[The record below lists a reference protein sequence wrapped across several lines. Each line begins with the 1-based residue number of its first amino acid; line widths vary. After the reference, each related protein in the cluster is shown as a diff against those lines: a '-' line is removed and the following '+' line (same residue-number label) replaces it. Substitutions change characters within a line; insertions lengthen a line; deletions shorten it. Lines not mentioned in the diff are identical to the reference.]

1 MFKHIL
7 IPTDGSK
14 LSNEAAESGVRFAK
28 ALGARVTGFFA
39 APPATPIVYKALL
52 PVGYATPDEHRKMIE
67 KTARS
72 CLGVIEKAAK
82 AAGVPCETV
91 SVTSDFPA
99 DAIIAAAKK
108 RRCDLVFMASH
119 GRRGLRRASLLGSE
133 TQKVLSNGNFPV
145 LVYRKT

>member
-14 LSNEAAESGVRFAK
+14 ISNEAAEAGVRLAK
-28 ALGARVTGFFA
+28 ALGARVTGLFA
-39 APPATPIVYKALL
+39 APPATPIVYKAML
-52 PVGYATPDEHRKMIE
+52 PVGYANPEEHARAIE
-67 KTARS
+67 KAARAY
-72 CLGVIEKAAK
+72 LGAIEKAAK
-82 AAGVPCETV
+82 AAGVPCETA

-119 GRRGLRRASLLGSE
+119 GRQGLRRSSLLGSE
-133 TQKVLSNGNFPV
+133 TQKVLANGNVPV
-145 LVYRKT
+145 LVFRKA